1 MDRHAHRPRRA
12 GLGAA
17 RRSARKAELTVSHA
31 DIAAGA
37 WRLERSRLVGAA
49 AKLLHDLD
57 EAEDCAQD
65 ALIAALETWPQDG
78 VPDNPAAWLMTTTRH
93 KALDR
98 LRRRAMLAREHQH
111 LAADDEAAGAHVVPD
126 FVDHLDAARDQAEIG
141 DELLRLIFIACHPVL
156 PREAQVALTLRLL
169 GGLETAEIARA
180 FLQPEATVAQR
191 IVRAKKA
198 LRGQAFELP
207 SAADRTQRLGA
218 VLAVV
223 YLIFNEGHSAGSG
236 AALLRPALCDEA
248 LRLARQLQHLLPAEA
263 EVHGLAALLEI
274 QASRLPARLDAAGRP
289 VLLPDQDRRRW
300 DTLLIRRGLAALERA
315 LALGEP
321 GPYTLQAT
329 IAACHARAAR
339 AEDTDWPAIEAGYNR
354 LLALNPSPVIAL
366 NRAVAISFSRGP
378 AAAWPLLE
386 ALADEPQLQR
396 YPWLAGAQADVLE
409 RLGRIGEAREAYL
422 RAAELSDN
430 EVQQALLRERARR
443 LAS

>member
-1 MDRHAHRPRRA
+1 
-12 GLGAA
+12 
-17 RRSARKAELTVSHA
+17 VSHA
-31 DIAAGA
+31 DIAAGV
-37 WRLERSRLVGAA
+37 WRIERSRLVGAA
-49 AKLLHDLD
+49 AKLLRDLD

-65 ALIAALETWPQDG
+65 ALIAAMEAWPRDG
-78 VPDNPAAWLMTTTRH
+78 QPANPAAWLMTATRN

-98 LRRRAMLAREHQH
+98 LRRRAMLEREHEH
-111 LAADDEAAGAHVVPD
+111 LAADDEAAGTHVVPD

-198 LRGQAFELP
+198 LNGQSYELP
-207 SAADRTQRLGA
+207 SAAEREQRLSA

-236 AALLRPALCDEA
+236 ASLLRPALCDEA
-248 LRLARQLQHLLPAEA
+248 LRLVRQLQHLLPGDS

-274 QASRLPARLDAAGRP
+274 QASRLPARLDAQGRP
-289 VLLPDQDRRRW
+289 VLLPDQDRRKW
-300 DTLLIRRGLAALERA
+300 DPLLIRRGLAALELA
-315 LALGEP
+315 LGLGEP
-321 GPYTLQAT
+321 GPYTLQAA

-339 AEDTDWPAIEAGYNR
+339 AEDTDWSAIVAGYDR

-366 NRAVAISFSRGP
+366 NRAVALSFARGP
-378 AAAWPLLE
+378 AAALPLLE
-386 ALADEPQLQR
+386 ALAAEPQLRR
-396 YPWLAGAQADVLE
+396 YPFLAGAQADVLE
-409 RLGRIGEAREAYL
+409 RLGRVGEARDAYL
-422 RAAELSDN
+422 RAAELTDN
-430 EVQQALLRERARR
+430 EAQRELLLARAKR

>member
-1 MDRHAHRPRRA
+1 M
-12 GLGAA
+12 
-17 RRSARKAELTVSHA
+17 SHA
-31 DIAAGA
+31 DLAAGV

-49 AKLLHDLD
+49 AKLLRDLD

-65 ALIAALETWPQDG
+65 ALMAALDAWPRDG
-78 VPDNPAAWLMTTTRH
+78 APANPAAWLMTATRN

-98 LRRRAMLAREHQH
+98 LRRRAMLEREHEH
-111 LAADDEAAGAHVVPD
+111 LAADDEAYGTHVVPD
-126 FVDHLDAARDQAEIG
+126 FVDQLDAARDQAEIG

-180 FLQPEATVAQR
+180 FLQPEPTVAQR

-198 LRGQAFELP
+198 LHGQAFELP
-207 SAADRTQRLGA
+207 GADERTQRLQA

-236 AALLRPALCDEA
+236 ATLLRPALCDEA
-248 LRLARQLQHLLPAEA
+248 LRLARQLQHLLPGEG

-274 QASRLPARLDAAGRP
+274 QASRLPARLDAQGRP

-300 DTLLIRRGLAALERA
+300 DALLIRRGLAALDHA
-315 LALGEP
+315 QSLGAP
-321 GPYTLQAT
+321 GPYTLQAA

-339 AEDTDWPAIEAGYNR
+339 AEDTDWPAIVAGYDQ

-366 NRAVAISFSRGP
+366 NRAVAISFARGP
-378 AAAWPLLE
+378 AAAWPLLQ
-386 ALADEPQLQR
+386 ALAGEPQLQR

-409 RLGRIGEAREAYL
+409 RLGRVGEAREAYL
-422 RAAELSDN
+422 RAAELTDN
-430 EVQQALLRERARR
+430 AVQRELLTERARR

>member
-1 MDRHAHRPRRA
+1 
-12 GLGAA
+12 
-17 RRSARKAELTVSHA
+17 VSHA
-31 DIAAGA
+31 ELAAGV
-37 WRLERSRLVGAA
+37 WRIERSRLVGAA
-49 AKLLHDLD
+49 AKLLRDLD

-65 ALIAALETWPQDG
+65 ALIAAMETWPRDG
-78 VPDNPAAWLMTTTRH
+78 QPANPAAWLMTTTRN
-93 KALDR
+93 KAMDR
-98 LRRRAMLAREHQH
+98 LRRRAMLEREHEH
-111 LAADDEAAGAHVVPD
+111 LAADDEAAGTHVVPD

-198 LRGQAFELP
+198 LNGQSYELP
-207 SAADRTQRLGA
+207 GPGEREQRLVG

-236 AALLRPALCDEA
+236 ASLLRPALCDEA
-248 LRLARQLQHLLPAEA
+248 LRLVRQLQHLLPADA

-274 QASRLPARLDAAGRP
+274 QASRLPARLDAQGRP
-289 VLLPDQDRRRW
+289 VLLPDQDRRKW
-300 DTLLIRRGLAALERA
+300 DALLIRRGLVALERA
-315 LALGEP
+315 LGLGEP
-321 GPYTLQAT
+321 GPYTLQAA

-339 AEDTDWPAIEAGYNR
+339 AEDTDWHAIVAGYDR

-366 NRAVAISFSRGP
+366 NRAVAVSFAQGP
-378 AAAWPLLE
+378 QAAWPLLQ
-386 ALADEPQLQR
+386 ALAAEPQLQR

-409 RLGRIGEAREAYL
+409 RLGRIGEARDTYL
-422 RAAELSDN
+422 RAAELTEN
-430 EVQQALLRERARR
+430 EAQRALLLERARR

>member
-1 MDRHAHRPRRA
+1 M
-12 GLGAA
+12 
-17 RRSARKAELTVSHA
+17 SHA
-31 DIAAGA
+31 DLAAGV

-49 AKLLHDLD
+49 AKLLRDLD
-57 EAEDCAQD
+57 DAEDCAQD
-65 ALIAALETWPQDG
+65 ALIAALDAWPRDG
-78 VPDNPAAWLMTTTRH
+78 TPANPAAWLMTATRN

-98 LRRRAMLAREHQH
+98 LRRRAMLEREHEH
-111 LAADDEAAGAHVVPD
+111 LAADDEAYGTHVVPD

-198 LRGQAFELP
+198 LHGQAFELP
-207 SAADRTQRLGA
+207 GAEERAQRLAA

-236 AALLRPALCDEA
+236 ATLLRPALCDEA
-248 LRLARQLQHLLPAEA
+248 LRLARQLQHLLPREP

-274 QASRLPARLDAAGRP
+274 QASRLPARLDAQGRP
-289 VLLPDQDRRRW
+289 VLLPDQDRGRW
-300 DTLLIRRGLAALERA
+300 DTLLIRRGLAALEQA
-315 LALGEP
+315 LAAGEP
-321 GPYTLQAT
+321 GPYTLQAV

-339 AEDTDWPAIEAGYNR
+339 AEDTDWAAIVAGYDR

-366 NRAVAISFSRGP
+366 NRAVAVSHARGP
-378 AAAWPLLE
+378 GAAWPLLE
-386 ALADEPQLQR
+386 ALAAEPQLQR

-422 RAAELSDN
+422 RAAELTDN
-430 EVQQALLRERARR
+430 AVQRELLHERARR

>member
-1 MDRHAHRPRRA
+1 M
-12 GLGAA
+12 
-17 RRSARKAELTVSHA
+17 SHA
-31 DIAAGA
+31 DLAAGV
-37 WRLERSRLVGAA
+37 WRIERSRLVGTAA
-49 AKLLHDLD
+49 RLLRDLD

-65 ALIAALETWPQDG
+65 ALMAALDAWPRDG
-78 VPDNPAAWLMTTTRH
+78 APANPAAWLMTATRH

-98 LRRRAMLAREHQH
+98 LRRRAMLEREHQH

-126 FVDHLDAARDQAEIG
+126 FVQHLDAAREQAEIG

-191 IVRAKKA
+191 IVRAKRA
-198 LRGQAFELP
+198 LHGQTYELP
-207 SAADRTQRLGA
+207 GPQEREQRLDA
-218 VLAVV
+218 VLAVA

-236 AALLRPALCDEA
+236 ASLLRPALCDEA
-248 LRLARQLQHLLPAEA
+248 LRLARQLQHLLPQEP

-274 QASRLPARLDAAGRP
+274 QASRLPARLDAEGRP

-300 DTLLIRRGLAALERA
+300 DALLIRRGLAALDRA

-321 GPYTLQAT
+321 GPYTLQAA

-339 AEDTDWPAIEAGYNR
+339 AEDTDWPAIVAGYDR
-354 LLALNPSPVIAL
+354 LFALNPSPVIAL
-366 NRAVAISFSRGP
+366 NRAVAVSFAQGP
-378 AAAWPLLE
+378 AAAWPLLQ
-386 ALADEPQLQR
+386 ALAAEPQLQR

-409 RLGRIGEAREAYL
+409 RLGRVGEAHAAYL
-422 RAAELSDN
+422 RAAGLTDN
-430 EVQQALLRERARR
+430 EVQRELLQRRAAR
-443 LAS
+443 LANGAPR

>member
-1 MDRHAHRPRRA
+1 M
-12 GLGAA
+12 
-17 RRSARKAELTVSHA
+17 SHA
-31 DIAAGA
+31 DLAAGV
-37 WRLERSRLVGAA
+37 WRIERSRLVGAA
-49 AKLLHDLD
+49 AKLLRDLD

-65 ALIAALETWPQDG
+65 ALIAALEAWPRDG
-78 VPDNPAAWLMTTTRH
+78 QPANPAAWLMTTTRN

-98 LRRRAMLAREHQH
+98 LRRRAMLEREHEH
-111 LAADDEAAGAHVVPD
+111 LAADDEAAGTHVVPD

-198 LRGQAFELP
+198 LNGQAYELP
-207 SAADRTQRLGA
+207 GAAERKQRLAA

-236 AALLRPALCDEA
+236 ATLLRPALCDEA
-248 LRLARQLQHLLPAEA
+248 MRLARQLQHLLPQEA

-274 QASRLPARLDAAGRP
+274 QSSRLPARLDAQGRP
-289 VLLPDQDRRRW
+289 VLLPDQDRRKW
-300 DTLLIRRGLAALERA
+300 DPLLIRRGLAALERA
-315 LALGEP
+315 LALDDP
-321 GPYTLQAT
+321 GPYTLQAA

-339 AEDTDWPAIEAGYNR
+339 VEDTDWAAIVAGYDR

-366 NRAVAISFSRGP
+366 NRAVAVSYAHGP
-378 AAAWPLLE
+378 AAALPLLE
-386 ALADEPQLQR
+386 ALVAEPALQR
-396 YPWLAGAQADVLE
+396 YPFLAGAQADVLE
-409 RLGRIGEAREAYL
+409 RLGRLGEARAAYL
-422 RAAELSDN
+422 HAAELTGN
-430 EVQQALLRERARR
+430 EMQRELLLARAKR
-443 LAS
+443 LAN

>member
-1 MDRHAHRPRRA
+1 M
-12 GLGAA
+12 
-17 RRSARKAELTVSHA
+17 SHA
-31 DIAAGA
+31 DLAAGV

-49 AKLLHDLD
+49 AKLLRDLD

-65 ALIAALETWPQDG
+65 ALIAALDAWPRDG
-78 VPDNPAAWLMTTTRH
+78 QPANPAAWLMTATRN

-98 LRRRAMLAREHQH
+98 LRRRAMLEREHEH
-111 LAADDEAAGAHVVPD
+111 LAADDEAYGTHVVPD
-126 FVDHLDAARDQAEIG
+126 FTDHLDAARDQAAIG
-141 DELLRLIFIACHPVL
+141 DEQLRLIFIACHPVL

-198 LRGQAFELP
+198 LNGQAYELP
-207 SAADRTQRLGA
+207 GAAEREQRLGA

-236 AALLRPALCDEA
+236 ATLLRPALCDEA
-248 LRLARQLQHLLPAEA
+248 LRLARQLQHLLPQDA

-274 QASRLPARLDAAGRP
+274 QASRLPARLDAEGRP
-289 VLLPDQDRRRW
+289 VLLPDQDRRKW
-300 DTLLIRRGLAALERA
+300 DRLLIQRGLAALAQA

-321 GPYTLQAT
+321 GPYTLQAV

-339 AEDTDWPAIEAGYNR
+339 AEDTDWRAIVAGYDR

-366 NRAVAISFSRGP
+366 NRALAVSYADGP
-378 AAAWPLLE
+378 AAALPLLD
-386 ALADEPQLQR
+386 ALAAEPPLQR
-396 YPWLAGAQADVLE
+396 YPYLAGARADVLE
-409 RLGRIGEAREAYL
+409 RLGRVGEARDAYL
-422 RAAELSDN
+422 RAAELQDN
-430 EVQQALLRERARR
+430 EVQRALLLARATR
-443 LAS
+443 LAN

>member
-1 MDRHAHRPRRA
+1 M
-12 GLGAA
+12 
-17 RRSARKAELTVSHA
+17 SHA
-31 DIAAGA
+31 DLAAGV
-37 WRLERSRLVGAA
+37 WRIERSRLVGAA
-49 AKLLHDLD
+49 ARLLRDLD

-65 ALIAALETWPQDG
+65 ALMAALDAWPRDG
-78 VPDNPAAWLMTTTRH
+78 PPANPAAWLMTATRH

-98 LRRRAMLAREHQH
+98 LRRRAMLEREHQH

-126 FVDHLDAARDQAEIG
+126 FVQHLDAAREQAEIG

-191 IVRAKKA
+191 IVRAKRA
-198 LRGQAFELP
+198 LHGQTYELP
-207 SAADRTQRLGA
+207 GPQEREQRLDA
-218 VLAVV
+218 VLAVA

-236 AALLRPALCDEA
+236 ASLLRPALCDEA
-248 LRLARQLQHLLPAEA
+248 LRLARQLQHLLPQEP

-274 QASRLPARLDAAGRP
+274 QASRLPARLDAEGRP

-300 DTLLIRRGLAALERA
+300 DALLIRRGLAALDRA

-321 GPYTLQAT
+321 GPYTLQAA

-339 AEDTDWPAIEAGYNR
+339 AEDTDWPAIVAGYDR
-354 LLALNPSPVIAL
+354 LFTLNPSPVVAL
-366 NRAVAISFSRGP
+366 NRAVAVSFAQGP
-378 AAAWPLLE
+378 AAAWPLLQ
-386 ALADEPQLQR
+386 ALAAEPQLQR

-409 RLGRIGEAREAYL
+409 RLGRVGEAHAAYL
-422 RAAELSDN
+422 RAAGLTDN
-430 EVQQALLRERARR
+430 EVQRELLQRRAAR
-443 LAS
+443 LANGAPR

>member
-1 MDRHAHRPRRA
+1 MSH
-12 GLGAA
+12 
-17 RRSARKAELTVSHA
+17 AEL
-31 DIAAGA
+31 AAA
-37 WRLERSRLVGAA
+37 VWRIERSRLVGAA
-49 AKLLHDLD
+49 AKLLRDLD
-57 EAEDCAQD
+57 DAEDCAQD
-65 ALIAALETWPQDG
+65 ALMAALDAWPRDG
-78 VPDNPAAWLMTTTRH
+78 QPANPAAWLMTVTRN

-98 LRRRAMLAREHQH
+98 LRRRAMLEREHEH

-180 FLQPEATVAQR
+180 HLLPEATVAQR

-198 LRGQAFELP
+198 LAGQAFELP
-207 SAADRTQRLGA
+207 GAAERGERLGA

-248 LRLARQLQHLLPAEA
+248 LRLARQLQHLLPGDA

-274 QASRLPARLDAAGRP
+274 QASRLPARLDAQGRP
-289 VLLPDQDRRRW
+289 VLLPDQDRSRW
-300 DTLLIRRGLAALERA
+300 DRLLIQRGLAALARA

-321 GPYTLQAT
+321 GPYTLQAS

-339 AEDTDWPAIEAGYNR
+339 AEDTDWPAIVAGYDR

-366 NRAVAISFSRGP
+366 NRAVAISHARGP
-378 AAAWPLLE
+378 AAALPLLQ
-386 ALADEPQLQR
+386 ALAAEPQLER
-396 YPWLAGAQADVLE
+396 YPFLAGALGDVLE
-409 RLGRIGEAREAYL
+409 RLGRVTEARDAYL
-422 RAAELSDN
+422 RAAELTDN
-430 EVQQALLRERARR
+430 DAQRTLLMARATR

>member
-1 MDRHAHRPRRA
+1 M
-12 GLGAA
+12 
-17 RRSARKAELTVSHA
+17 SHA
-31 DIAAGA
+31 DLAAGV

-49 AKLLHDLD
+49 AKLLRDLD

-65 ALIAALETWPQDG
+65 ALMAALDAWPRDG
-78 VPDNPAAWLMTTTRH
+78 TPANPAAWLMTATRH

-98 LRRRAMLAREHQH
+98 LRRRAMLEREHEH
-111 LAADDEAAGAHVVPD
+111 LAADDEAYGTHVVPD
-126 FVDHLDAARDQAEIG
+126 FVDQLDAARDQAEIG

-191 IVRAKKA
+191 IVRAKKS
-198 LRGQAFELP
+198 LHGQAFELP
-207 SAADRTQRLGA
+207 GADERAERLAG

-236 AALLRPALCDEA
+236 ATLLRPALCDEA
-248 LRLARQLQHLLPAEA
+248 LRLARQLQHVLPAEP

-274 QASRLPARLDAAGRP
+274 QASRLPARLDAQGRP

-300 DTLLIRRGLAALERA
+300 DALLIRRGLAALDLA
-315 LALGEP
+315 LAAGEP
-321 GPYTLQAT
+321 GPYTLQAA

-339 AEDTDWPAIEAGYNR
+339 AEDTDWAAIVAGYDR

-366 NRAVAISFSRGP
+366 NRAVAVSHARGP
-378 AAAWPLLE
+378 AAAWPLLD
-386 ALADEPQLQR
+386 ALAAEPQLQR

-422 RAAELSDN
+422 RAAELTDN
-430 EVQQALLRERARR
+430 EVQRELLHERARR

>member
-1 MDRHAHRPRRA
+1 MN
-12 GLGAA
+12 
-17 RRSARKAELTVSHA
+17 HA
-31 DIAAGA
+31 DIAAGV
-37 WRLERSRLVGAA
+37 WRIERSRLVGAA
-49 AKLLHDLD
+49 AKMLRDLD

-65 ALIAALETWPQDG
+65 ALIAALEAWPRDG
-78 VPDNPAAWLMTTTRH
+78 QPDNPAAWLMTSTRN

-98 LRRRAMLAREHQH
+98 LRRRAMLEREHQA
-111 LAADDEAAGAHVVPD
+111 LAADDEAAQTHVVPD

-141 DELLRLIFIACHPVL
+141 DEQLRLIFIACHPVL

-198 LRGQAFELP
+198 LNGKAYELP
-207 SAADRTQRLGA
+207 NADERAERLGA

-236 AALLRPALCDEA
+236 ASLLRPALCDEA
-248 LRLARQLQHLLPAEA
+248 LRLVRQLQHLLPEEP

-274 QASRLPARLDAAGRP
+274 QASRLPARLDAQGRP

-300 DTLLIRRGLAALERA
+300 DRLLIQRGLAALARA
-315 LALGEP
+315 QQLEGD
-321 GPYTLQAT
+321 GPYTLQAA

-339 AEDTDWPAIEAGYNR
+339 AEDTDWGSIVAGYDR

-366 NRAVAISFSRGP
+366 NRAVAVSFAQGP
-378 AAAWPLLE
+378 EAAWPLLQ
-386 ALADEPQLQR
+386 ALAAEPHLQR
-396 YPWLAGAQADVLE
+396 YPFLAGAQADVLE
-409 RLGRIGEAREAYL
+409 RLGRITEAREAYL
-422 RAAELSDN
+422 RAAELNDN
-430 EVQQALLRERARR
+430 EVQRAMLLERAAR
-443 LAS
+443 LAN

>member
-1 MDRHAHRPRRA
+1 MSH
-12 GLGAA
+12 
-17 RRSARKAELTVSHA
+17 AEL
-31 DIAAGA
+31 AAGV
-37 WRLERSRLVGAA
+37 WRIERGRLVGAA
-49 AKLLHDLD
+49 ARLLRDLD

-65 ALIAALETWPQDG
+65 ALIAALETWPRDG
-78 VPDNPAAWLMTTTRH
+78 QPANPAAWLMATTRNR
-93 KALDR
+93 ALDR
-98 LRRRAMLAREHQH
+98 LRRRAMLEREHQA
-111 LAADDEAAGAHVVPD
+111 LAADDEAAQAHAVPD
-126 FVDHLDAARDQAEIG
+126 FVDHLDAAREQAEIG

-198 LRGQAFELP
+198 LNGQAFELP
-207 SAADRTQRLGA
+207 GPDERQQRLAA

-236 AALLRPALCDEA
+236 ACLLRPALCDEA
-248 LRLARQLQHLLPAEA
+248 LRLARQLQHLLPQDA
-263 EVHGLAALLEI
+263 EVHGLAALIEI
-274 QASRLPARLDAAGRP
+274 QASRLPARLDAQGRP

-300 DTLLIRRGLAALERA
+300 DALLIRRGLAALERA

-321 GPYTLQAT
+321 GPYTLQSA

-339 AEDTDWPAIEAGYNR
+339 AEDTDWRAIVAGYDR

-366 NRAVAISFSRGP
+366 NRAVAVSFADGP
-378 AAAWPLLE
+378 AAAWPLLQ
-386 ALADEPQLQR
+386 ALAAEPQLKR

-409 RLGRIGEAREAYL
+409 RLGRVGEAREAYL
-422 RAAELSDN
+422 HAAGLTEN
-430 EVQQALLRERARR
+430 EVQRALLQERAAR

>member
-1 MDRHAHRPRRA
+1 M
-12 GLGAA
+12 
-17 RRSARKAELTVSHA
+17 SHA
-31 DIAAGA
+31 DTAASV

-49 AKLLHDLD
+49 AKLLRDLD

-65 ALIAALETWPQDG
+65 ALIAAIETWPRDG
-78 VPDNPAAWLMTTTRH
+78 QPANPAAWLMTATRN

-98 LRRRAMLAREHQH
+98 LRRRAMLEREHEH
-111 LAADDEAAGAHVVPD
+111 LAADDEAAGSHVVPD

-180 FLQPEATVAQR
+180 FLQPEPTIAQR

-198 LRGQAFELP
+198 LNGQAYELP
-207 SAADRTQRLGA
+207 TAAEREQRLGA

-236 AALLRPALCDEA
+236 ASLLRPALCDEA
-248 LRLARQLQHLLPAEA
+248 LRLARQLQHLLPHDA

-274 QASRLPARLDAAGRP
+274 QASRLPARLDAQGRP

-300 DTLLIRRGLAALERA
+300 DALLIRRGLAALDHA
-315 LALGEP
+315 LRLGEP
-321 GPYTLQAT
+321 GPYTLQAV

-339 AEDTDWPAIEAGYNR
+339 AEDTDWNAIVAGYDR

-366 NRAVAISFSRGP
+366 NRAVAVSFAQGP
-378 AAAWPLLE
+378 AAALPLLD
-386 ALADEPQLQR
+386 ALAAEPQLKR

-409 RLGRIGEAREAYL
+409 RLGRVGEARDAYL
-422 RAAELSDN
+422 RAAELTDN
-430 EVQQALLRERARR
+430 EVQRALLLERARS

>member
-1 MDRHAHRPRRA
+1 V
-12 GLGAA
+12 
-17 RRSARKAELTVSHA
+17 SSHA
-31 DIAAGA
+31 DIAAGV
-37 WRLERSRLVGAA
+37 WRIERSRLVGAA
-49 AKLLHDLD
+49 AKLLRDLD

-65 ALIAALETWPQDG
+65 ALIAALEVWPRDG
-78 VPDNPAAWLMTTTRH
+78 QPANPAAWLMTATRN

-98 LRRRAMLAREHQH
+98 LRRRAMLEREHEH
-111 LAADDEAAGAHVVPD
+111 LAADDEAAGTHVVPD
-126 FVDHLDAARDQAEIG
+126 FVDHLDAARDQAAIG

-198 LRGQAFELP
+198 LNGQSYELP
-207 SAADRTQRLGA
+207 SAGERAQRLSA

-236 AALLRPALCDEA
+236 ASLLRPALCDEA
-248 LRLARQLQHLLPAEA
+248 LRLVRQLQHLLPADA

-274 QASRLPARLDAAGRP
+274 QASRLPARLDAQGRP
-289 VLLPDQDRRRW
+289 VLLPDQDRRKW
-300 DTLLIRRGLAALERA
+300 DPLLIRRGLAALDRA
-315 LALGEP
+315 LSLGEP
-321 GPYTLQAT
+321 GPYTLQAA

-339 AEDTDWPAIEAGYNR
+339 AEDTDWRAIVAGYDR

-366 NRAVAISFSRGP
+366 NRAVAVSFAQGP

-386 ALADEPQLQR
+386 ALAAEPQLQR

-422 RAAELSDN
+422 RAADLTEN
-430 EVQQALLRERARR
+430 EAQRALLLERAKR

>member
-1 MDRHAHRPRRA
+1 
-12 GLGAA
+12 
-17 RRSARKAELTVSHA
+17 VSHA
-31 DIAAGA
+31 DLAAGV

-49 AKLLHDLD
+49 AKLLRDLD

-65 ALIAALETWPQDG
+65 ALMAALDAWPRDG
-78 VPDNPAAWLMTTTRH
+78 TPANPAAWLMTATRH

-98 LRRRAMLAREHQH
+98 LRRRAMLEREHEH
-111 LAADDEAAGAHVVPD
+111 LAADDEAYGTHVVPD
-126 FVDHLDAARDQAEIG
+126 FVDQLDAARDQAEIG

-191 IVRAKKA
+191 IVRAKKS
-198 LRGQAFELP
+198 LHGQAFELP
-207 SAADRTQRLGA
+207 GADERAERLAG

-236 AALLRPALCDEA
+236 ATLLRPALCDEA
-248 LRLARQLQHLLPAEA
+248 LRLARQLQHLLPAEP

-274 QASRLPARLDAAGRP
+274 QASRLPARLDAQGRP

-300 DTLLIRRGLAALERA
+300 DALLIRRGLAALDLA
-315 LALGEP
+315 LAAGEP
-321 GPYTLQAT
+321 GPYTLQAA

-339 AEDTDWPAIEAGYNR
+339 AEDTDWAAIVAGYDR

-366 NRAVAISFSRGP
+366 NRAVAVSHARGP
-378 AAAWPLLE
+378 AAAWPLLD
-386 ALADEPQLQR
+386 ALAAEPQLQR

-422 RAAELSDN
+422 RAAELTDN
-430 EVQQALLRERARR
+430 EVQRELLHERARR

>member
-1 MDRHAHRPRRA
+1 M
-12 GLGAA
+12 
-17 RRSARKAELTVSHA
+17 SHA
-31 DIAAGA
+31 DLAAGV
-37 WRLERSRLVGAA
+37 WRIERSRLVGTAA
-49 AKLLHDLD
+49 RLLRDLD

-65 ALIAALETWPQDG
+65 ALMAALDAWPRDG
-78 VPDNPAAWLMTTTRH
+78 PPANPAAWLMTATRH

-98 LRRRAMLAREHQH
+98 LRRRAMLEREHQH

-126 FVDHLDAARDQAEIG
+126 FVDGLDAARDQAEIG

-191 IVRAKKA
+191 IVRAKRA
-198 LRGQAFELP
+198 LNGQTYELP
-207 SAADRTQRLGA
+207 GPQEREQRLDA
-218 VLAVV
+218 VLAVA

-236 AALLRPALCDEA
+236 ASLLRPALCDEA
-248 LRLARQLQHLLPAEA
+248 LRLARQLQHLLPQEP

-274 QASRLPARLDAAGRP
+274 QASRLPARLDAEGRP

-300 DTLLIRRGLAALERA
+300 DALLIRRGLAALDRA

-321 GPYTLQAT
+321 GPYTLQAA

-339 AEDTDWPAIEAGYNR
+339 AEDTDWPAIVAGDDR
-354 LLALNPSPVIAL
+354 LFALNPSPVVAL
-366 NRAVAISFSRGP
+366 NRAVAVSFAQGP
-378 AAAWPLLE
+378 AAAWPLLQ
-386 ALADEPQLQR
+386 ALAAEPQLQR

-409 RLGRIGEAREAYL
+409 RLGRVGEAHAAYL
-422 RAAELSDN
+422 RAAGLTDN
-430 EVQQALLRERARR
+430 EVQRELLQRRAAR
-443 LAS
+443 LANGAPR

>member
-1 MDRHAHRPRRA
+1 M
-12 GLGAA
+12 
-17 RRSARKAELTVSHA
+17 SHA
-31 DIAAGA
+31 DLAAGV
-37 WRLERSRLVGAA
+37 WRIERSRLVGAA
-49 AKLLHDLD
+49 AKLLRDLD

-65 ALIAALETWPQDG
+65 ALMAALDAWPRDG
-78 VPDNPAAWLMTTTRH
+78 QPTNPAAWLMTATRN

-98 LRRRAMLAREHQH
+98 LRRRAMLEREHEH
-111 LAADDEAAGAHVVPD
+111 LAADDAAAGAHVVPD

-198 LRGQAFELP
+198 LNGQAYELP
-207 SAADRTQRLGA
+207 GPMEREQRLSA

-236 AALLRPALCDEA
+236 ASLLRPALCDEA
-248 LRLARQLQHLLPAEA
+248 LRLARQLQHLLPRDA

-274 QASRLPARLDAAGRP
+274 QASRLPARLDARGRP

-300 DTLLIRRGLAALERA
+300 DALLIRRGLAALERA

-321 GPYTLQAT
+321 GPYTLQGA

-339 AEDTDWPAIEAGYNR
+339 AEDTDWRAIVAGYDR

-366 NRAVAISFSRGP
+366 NRAVAVSFAQGP
-378 AAAWPLLE
+378 AAAWPLLQ
-386 ALADEPQLQR
+386 ALKAEPLLRR
-396 YPWLAGAQADVLE
+396 YPWLAGAEADVLE
-409 RLGRIGEAREAYL
+409 RLGRGDEAHAAYL
-422 RAAELSDN
+422 RAADLTDN
-430 EVQQALLRERARR
+430 EVQRELLLARARR

>member
-1 MDRHAHRPRRA
+1 MNH
-12 GLGAA
+12 
-17 RRSARKAELTVSHA
+17 AEL
-31 DIAAGA
+31 AAGV
-37 WRLERSRLVGAA
+37 WRIERSRLVGAA
-49 AKLLHDLD
+49 AKMLRDLD

-65 ALIAALETWPQDG
+65 ALIAAMENWPRDG
-78 VPDNPAAWLMTTTRH
+78 QPNNPAAWLMTATRN

-98 LRRRAMLAREHQH
+98 LRRRAMLEREHEH
-111 LAADDEAAGAHVVPD
+111 LAADDEAAGTHVVPD

-141 DELLRLIFIACHPVL
+141 DEQLRLIFIACHPVL

-169 GGLETAEIARA
+169 GGLETPEIARA

-198 LRGQAFELP
+198 LNGQAYELP
-207 SAADRTQRLGA
+207 SAGEREQRLGA

-236 AALLRPALCDEA
+236 ASLLRPALCDEA
-248 LRLARQLQHLLPAEA
+248 LRLVRQLQHLLPQDA

-274 QASRLPARLDAAGRP
+274 QASRLPARMDAQGRP

-300 DTLLIRRGLAALERA
+300 DPLLIRRGLAALERA
-315 LALGEP
+315 LSLGEP

-339 AEDTDWPAIEAGYNR
+339 AEDTDWHAIVGGYDR

-366 NRAVAISFSRGP
+366 NRAVAVSFADGP
-378 AAAWPLLE
+378 AAALPLLE
-386 ALADEPQLQR
+386 QLAAEPQLKR
-396 YPWLAGAQADVLE
+396 YPFLAGAQADVLE
-409 RLGRIGEAREAYL
+409 RLGRAVEAREAYL
-422 RAAELSDN
+422 RAAELTDN
-430 EVQQALLRERARR
+430 EMQRELLTTRARR
-443 LAS
+443 LAN

>member
-1 MDRHAHRPRRA
+1 MN
-12 GLGAA
+12 
-17 RRSARKAELTVSHA
+17 HA
-31 DIAAGA
+31 DLAAGV
-37 WRLERSRLVGAA
+37 WRLERSRLVGTAV
-49 AKLLHDLD
+49 KLLRDLD

-65 ALIAALETWPQDG
+65 ALMAALDAWPRDG
-78 VPDNPAAWLMTTTRH
+78 APANPAAWLMTATRH

-98 LRRRAMLAREHQH
+98 LRRRAMLEREHEH
-111 LAADDEAAGAHVVPD
+111 LAADDEAYGTHVVPD

-198 LRGQAFELP
+198 LHGQAFELP
-207 SAADRTQRLGA
+207 GPDERAQRLAG

-236 AALLRPALCDEA
+236 ASLLRPALCDEA
-248 LRLARQLQHLLPAEA
+248 LRLARQLQHLLPHEG

-274 QASRLPARLDAAGRP
+274 QASRLPARLDAQGRP

-300 DTLLIRRGLAALERA
+300 DALLIRRGLAALDQA
-315 LALGEP
+315 LAAGEP
-321 GPYTLQAT
+321 GPYTLQAS

-339 AEDTDWPAIEAGYNR
+339 AEDTDWSAIVAGYDR

-366 NRAVAISFSRGP
+366 NRAVAVSFASGP

-386 ALADEPQLQR
+386 ALAGEPQLKR

-409 RLGRIGEAREAYL
+409 RLGRIGEARDAYL
-422 RAAELSDN
+422 RAAELTDN
-430 EVQQALLRERARR
+430 EVQQALLHERARR